1 MFDKWRE
8 RRRKK
13 REEEE
18 EVSEIIGAGKTAEE
32 HGQIGKD
39 EEISAE
45 AWIIASRGRGQI
57 PPG

>member
-18 EVSEIIGAGKTAEE
+18 EVSEIIGAGKQEEE
-32 HGQIGKD
+32 HGQVGKD
-39 EEISAE
+39 EDISPE
-45 AWIIASRGRGQI
+45 AWITASRGRGQL
-57 PPG
+57 PL